1 MTARTPDVSCVAA
14 ISDGT
19 GGAAMRVKP
28 ARSRPAADWNA
39 KLRPDMQ
46 PRVVT
51 DRRRGDRLLLPTPLL
66 VAAEVLAVPAGRTLT
81 MSQLRARL
89 ALRHDADRTCPLMT
103 GMFAKIIAGAVADDL
118 DHQRTERWPIWRLV
132 ADDGCISRDWPLDAL
147 YRATRLRG
155 EGVKLGRK
163 GDHWQVLEPGI
174 AA

>member
-1 MTARTPDVSCVAA
+1 MTARTADVPRAAA
-14 ISDGT
+14 IADSG
-19 GGAAMRVKP
+19 GGATARAQSAR
-28 ARSRPAADWNA
+28 ARSAVDWNA

-66 VAAEVLAVPAGRTLT
+66 VAAELLAVPAGRTLT

-103 GMFAKIIAGAVADDL
+103 GMYAKVIAGAVAHDL
-118 DHQRTERWPIWRLV
+118 EHQRAERWPIWRLV
-132 ADDGCISRDWPLDAL
+132 ADDGCISRAWPLNAL

-163 GDHWQVLEPGI
+163 GDHWQVLGPGI

>member
-1 MTARTPDVSCVAA
+1 MSGPDTRARCGAA
-14 ISDGT
+14 IADGPS
-19 GGAAMRVKP
+19 GATIRARP
-28 ARSRPAADWNA
+28 ARPRPAPDWNA

-51 DRRRGDRLLLPTPLL
+51 DHRRGDRLLLPTPLL

-103 GMFAKIIAGAVADDL
+103 GMFVKVIAGAVADDL
-118 DHQRTERWPIWRLV
+118 VHQRTERWPIWRLV
-132 ADDGCISRDWPLDAL
+132 ADDGRISRDWPLDAL

-155 EGVKLGRK
+155 EGVKIGRK
-163 GDHWQVLEPGI
+163 GDDWQVLEPGVM
-174 AA
+174 A